1 MEFLKN
7 TDFLEVSVF
16 VLIKFD
22 ILNDLKTSQN
32 IKKHLWKEKLSK
44 LMTAQLQFI

>member
-32 IKKHLWKEKLSK
+32 IKNTFGKRNYQNS
-44 LMTAQLQFI
+44 